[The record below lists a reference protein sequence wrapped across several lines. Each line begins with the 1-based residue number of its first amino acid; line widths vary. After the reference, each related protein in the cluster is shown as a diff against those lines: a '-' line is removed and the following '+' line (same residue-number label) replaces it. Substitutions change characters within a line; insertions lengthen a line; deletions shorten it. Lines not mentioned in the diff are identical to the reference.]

1 MNNSAR
7 NEQAQSTPRTRSG
20 VHVMVWTLLW
30 DVGLPVIA
38 YFVAQ
43 LLGMST
49 YASLLTGT
57 VVSALRMGWIAFRER
72 RLDVFATFLLI
83 LFGTGFVLS
92 FVTGD
97 VRFLLAKDCAT
108 SAAAGIVFLVSCLI
122 KRPLAYQAAKR
133 FAGRAGQA
141 EFLRTAD
148 TAVMRRRWYLVSL
161 VWGVGLVTDST
172 LRIAAAYLLPLNL
185 AVDVSQALLVASY
198 TLLLGW
204 TVLTSKQGK
213 VSN

>member
-1 MNNSAR
+1 MA
-7 NEQAQSTPRTRSG
+7 
-20 VHVMVWTLLW
+20 WTLLW

-38 YFVAQ
+38 YFIAQ

-49 YASLLTGT
+49 YASLLAGT
-57 VVSALRMGWIAFRER
+57 IVSALRMGWVAFRER

-108 SAAAGIVFLVSCLI
+108 SATAGIVFLASCLI
-122 KRPLAYQAAKR
+122 RRPLAYHAAKR

-141 EFLRTAD
+141 EFLSTAN

-161 VWGVGLVTDST
+161 VWGVGLFTDSA
-172 LRIAAAYLLPLNL
+172 LRIAAAYLLPLNI

-198 TLLLGW
+198 SLLLGW
-204 TVLTSKQGK
+204 TVVTAKHAK
-213 VSN
+213 AAN